1 MFILTLLEMKS
12 SGVRSVN
19 QIYRKER
26 VASSQIK
33 SGRRPP
39 MSAAIAARGRRSPNQ
54 IDPTAA

>member
-1 MFILTLLEMKS
+1 MKS

>member
-1 MFILTLLEMKS
+1 MYILTLSEMKS

-26 VASSQIK
+26 VASSQMK

-39 MSAAIAARGRRSPNQ
+39 LGFHPI
-54 IDPTAA
+54 